1 MSHLAWIDFDRDAE
15 RAAREMVQQMNM
27 PEARDELGLGTVR
40 DGLADLLFPGTS
52 TIQTRVH
59 YMLFIPWI
67 WQIAARERTLDARMK
82 CARELEFTLCEALG
96 ASDDTDGIIGRVA
109 GRNLKRLPSS
119 VYWSGLGKWE
129 IRCDADKSP
138 ERILREAPRDG
149 LWDGGLIETPD
160 NFPDEAS
167 FTLRKDD
174 ADFLRGR
181 IAGIKDGSA
190 LADLSAYSASG
201 GSLGNNLLDI
211 DEAAFSAE
219 NRRLLLLADTFAQVM
234 QGARLLYNLI
244 AAQKLEQR
252 TVECPGTLSHD
263 KAAEW
268 AEWYAARL
276 REWAEKVDF
285 DALDPEAVYTA
296 VRRTDRIPNVQLK
309 NFVRDWIDV
318 ARRKPKHVAENDAA
332 RALIVQREYCIKPR
346 KTARLST
353 PAALDRWGGAS
364 GAYKLDYRWGTARQF
379 LTDLSHAG

>member
-67 WQIAARERTLDARMK
+67 WQIAARERTLDARK
-82 CARELEFTLCEALG
+82 KRARALEFQLCKALG
-96 ASDDTDGIIGRVA
+96 ESEDTGGIIGRVV

-119 VYWSGLGKWE
+119 VYWSGLGKWA
-129 IRCDADKSP
+129 IRCDAEKSP
-138 ERILREAPRDG
+138 ERTLREAPRDD
-149 LWDGGLIETPD
+149 LWDGDLPEMPE

-167 FTLRKDD
+167 FTLRKKD
-174 ADFLRGR
+174 AVFLRCR
-181 IAGIKDGSA
+181 IDGIQDGSA
-190 LADLSAYSASG
+190 LADLSIYSAG
-201 GSLGNNLLDI
+201 GGHLGDSLLDI

-219 NRRLLLLADTFAQVM
+219 NHRLLMLADTFAQVM

-252 TVECPGTLSHD
+252 TVERPGTLSHD

-268 AEWYAARL
+268 AEW
-276 REWAEKVDF
+276 
-285 DALDPEAVYTA
+285 
-296 VRRTDRIPNVQLK
+296 
-309 NFVRDWIDV
+309 
-318 ARRKPKHVAENDAA
+318 
-332 RALIVQREYCIKPR
+332 
-346 KTARLST
+346 
-353 PAALDRWGGAS
+353 
-364 GAYKLDYRWGTARQF
+364 
-379 LTDLSHAG
+379 